1 MKYCLQKAKEVI
13 TSTTVKT
20 ILCRFY
26 FQVPQSWSSRL
37 EGPEDPIQW
46 LRALVAKTLALGSW
60 VEKCNSDSLLRDVL
74 DLSDLFHPDTFLN
87 ALRQQTA
94 R

>member
-1 MKYCLQKAKEVI
+1 M
-13 TSTTVKT
+13 
-20 ILCRFY
+20 
-26 FQVPQSWSSRL
+26 PNSWCNNW
-37 EGPEDPIQW
+37 EGPSDPVQW
-46 LRALVAKTLALGSW
+46 LRSLVAKTLALGSW
-60 VEKCNSDSLLRDVL
+60 VEKSEQKTLLRETV